1 MIGREHYFFSD
12 ISEMDDKEIISGF
25 IKQYYVDKN
34 VIPSKIMIR
43 EEIEDLLSI
52 EKWLSEKAD
61 KKVIIKTPKKGEK
74 LKFVEMAEKNAKIT
88 LENKAENEVNVIE
101 EIKEI
106 LKLPNIPRKIES
118 FDISNI
124 SRKFYGRRNGSSKR
138 W

>member
-1 MIGREHYFFSD
+1 MKPMTEAWER
-12 ISEMDDKEIISGF
+12 
-25 IKQYYVDKN
+25 Q
-34 VIPSKIMIR
+34 
-43 EEIEDLLSI
+43 
-52 EKWLSEKAD
+52 
-61 KKVIIKTPKKGEK
+61 KGESSK
-74 LKFVEMAEKNAKIT
+74 SFAWFKVYRDLKGARTFPK
-88 LENKAENEVNVIE
+88 VIE

>member
-1 MIGREHYFFSD
+1 
-12 ISEMDDKEIISGF
+12 
-25 IKQYYVDKN
+25 
-34 VIPSKIMIR
+34 
-43 EEIEDLLSI
+43 
-52 EKWLSEKAD
+52 
-61 KKVIIKTPKKGEK
+61 
-74 LKFVEMAEKNAKIT
+74 MAEKNAKIT